1 MVLAITMWY
10 SYNSITYYNMLW
22 SAWKI
27 LSKKQK
33 TRREVIECIILKK

>member
-10 SYNSITYYNMLW
+10 SYNSITYYNKLW
-22 SAWKI
+22 NTWKI

-33 TRREVIECIILKK
+33 HEER